1 VGKLSAVTNLPE
13 TRYAD
18 TANGQV
24 AYQVVG
30 DGPLD
35 LLVFHPPICP
45 VDLLWDEPMLVR
57 FLERLSTFSRS
68 IWFDPR
74 GRGASDPLPH
84 DEDRFEE
91 SSTDDMLGVID
102 HLGLEQVAV
111 LGLETPAFLFAA
123 SHPERTK
130 ALVLYNTTACYRS
143 AEDYPEGV
151 SAEVLER
158 WLTKLGPTWGTGF
171 SLDLRA
177 PSLAGDARLR
187 RWLARG
193 ERLLG
198 TPDEMAW
205 RRRAALEVDLRAIL
219 PTVGVPTLVLC
230 RHDTRIAPLARYVG
244 RHIPG
249 AKLVEVPGG
258 DQLFFAGDT
267 TPLLDETEEFLT
279 GSLPAHRTDRLLA
292 TVLFTDVVGSTEQAA
307 RLGDRRWREL
317 LATHDD
323 LVRSELERFRGR
335 AVKSTGDGVLATF
348 DGPGRAIRCACAI
361 RDSVRPL
368 GIDVR
373 AGLHTGEIEVTADD
387 IAGVAVHIGFRV
399 SALAGTG
406 EVLVSSTVRDLVAG
420 SGIEFEDRGDHHLKG
435 VPGSWW
441 LYAVNG

>member
-1 VGKLSAVTNLPE
+1 VTNLPE

-18 TANGQV
+18 TVNGQV

-35 LLVFHPPICP
+35 VLVFHPPICP
-45 VDLLWDEPMLVR
+45 VDLLWDEPMLAR

-102 HLGLEQVAV
+102 HLGVEQVAV

-130 ALVLYNTTACYRS
+130 ALVLYNATARFRW
-143 AEDYPEGV
+143 AEDYPDGASDE
-151 SAEVLER
+151 LMER

-177 PSLAGDARLR
+177 PSLVGDARLR
-187 RWLARG
+187 RWMARG
-193 ERLLG
+193 ERLSG
-198 TPDEMAW
+198 TPDEMNW
-205 RRRAALEVDLRAIL
+205 RRRAALEVDLRATL

-230 RHDTRIAPLARYVG
+230 RRDTRIAPLTRYVAQ
-244 RHIPG
+244 HIPG
-249 AKLVEVPGG
+249 AKLVEVPGK

-267 TPLLDETEEFLT
+267 TPLLDEIEEFLT
-279 GSLPAHRTDRLLA
+279 GNLPAHRADRLLA
-292 TVLFTDVVGSTEQAA
+292 TVLFTDLVGSTEQAA

-361 RDSVRPL
+361 RDSLRHL

-373 AGLHTGEIEVTADD
+373 AGLHTGEIEVTGDD
-387 IAGVAVHIGFRV
+387 IAGVAVHIAARV
-399 SALAGTG
+399 SALAGAS

-420 SGIEFEDRGDHHLKG
+420 SGIEFEDRGDHQLKG
-435 VPGSWW
+435 VPGAWRM
-441 LYAVNG
+441 YAVTEGIP

>member
-1 VGKLSAVTNLPE
+1 VTNLPE

-24 AYQVVG
+24 AYQIIG
-30 DGPLD
+30 DGPVD

-45 VDLLWDEPMLVR
+45 VDLLWDEPMVVR
-57 FLERLSTFSRS
+57 FVERLSTFSRS

-84 DEDRFEE
+84 VEDRFAE

-111 LGLETPAFLFAA
+111 LGLETPAFLLAA
-123 SHPERTK
+123 AHPERTR
-130 ALVLYNTTACYRS
+130 ALVLYNTTARFRW
-143 AEDYPEGV
+143 AEDYPDGA
-151 SAEVLER
+151 SDKLMER
-158 WLTKLGPTWGTGF
+158 WLTTLRPTWGTGYT
-171 SLDLRA
+171 LDLRA
-177 PSLAGDARLR
+177 PSLAGDARVR

-193 ERLLG
+193 ERLVG
-198 TPDEMAW
+198 TPDEMDW

-219 PTVGVPTLVLC
+219 PTVGVPTLVVY
-230 RHDTRIAPLARYVG
+230 RRDTRIAPLSRYVG
-244 RHIPG
+244 QHIPG
-249 AKLVEVPGG
+249 AKLVEVPGV
-258 DQLFFAGDT
+258 DDLFFAGDT
-267 TPLLDETEEFLT
+267 TPLLDAVEEFLT
-279 GSLPAHRTDRLLA
+279 GSFPAHRSDRLLA

-307 RLGDRRWREL
+307 SLGDRRWREL

-373 AGLHTGEIEVTADD
+373 AGLHTGEIEVTGAD
-387 IAGVAVHIGFRV
+387 IAGVAVHIGARV
-399 SALAGTG
+399 SALAGAS
-406 EVLVSSTVRDLVAG
+406 EILVSSTVRDLVAG
-420 SGIEFEDRGDHHLKG
+420 SGIEFEDRGDHDLKG
-435 VPGSWW
+435 VPGTWRM
-441 LYAVNG
+441 YAVTG

>member
-1 VGKLSAVTNLPE
+1 VTNLPE
-13 TRYAD
+13 THYAD
-18 TANGQV
+18 TRNGRV
-24 AYQVVG
+24 AYQVIG

-57 FLERLSTFSRS
+57 FLEGLSTFSRS

-102 HLGLEQVAV
+102 HLGLQQVAV

-123 SHPERTK
+123 AHPERTK
-130 ALVLYNTTACYRS
+130 ALVLYNSTARYRW
-143 AEDYPEGV
+143 AEDYPVGASDKLMEH
-151 SAEVLER
+151 
-158 WLTKLGPTWGTGF
+158 WLTTLQTTWGTG
-171 SLDLRA
+171 SALNLRA
-177 PSLAGDARLR
+177 SSLAENARVR
-187 RWLARG
+187 RWFARG
-193 ERLLG
+193 ERLLA
-198 TPDEMAW
+198 TPDEMDW

-230 RHDTRIAPLARYVG
+230 RRDTRIAPLARYVG
-244 RHIPG
+244 QHIPE

-258 DQLFFAGDT
+258 DHLFFAGDT
-267 TPLLDETEEFLT
+267 TPLLDEIEEFLT

-323 LVRSELERFRGR
+323 LVRSELGRFRGR
-335 AVKSTGDGVLATF
+335 VVKSTGDGVLATF
-348 DGPGRAIRCACAI
+348 DGPGRAIRCACEI
-361 RDSVRPL
+361 RDSLRPL

-373 AGLHTGEIEVTADD
+373 AGLHTGEIEVINDD
-387 IAGVAVHIGFRV
+387 IAGVAVHIGARV
-399 SALAGTG
+399 SALASPS

-420 SGIEFEDRGDHHLKG
+420 SGIEFVDRGDHPLKG
-435 VPGSWW
+435 VPGTWR
-441 LYAVNG
+441 LYAVAG

>member
-1 VGKLSAVTNLPE
+1 M
-13 TRYAD
+13 
-18 TANGQV
+18 
-24 AYQVVG
+24 
-30 DGPLD
+30 
-35 LLVFHPPICP
+35 
-45 VDLLWDEPMLVR
+45 WDEPMLVR

-123 SHPERTK
+123 AHPERTK
-130 ALVLYNTTACYRS
+130 ALVLYNSTACFRW
-143 AEDYPEGV
+143 AEDYPDGA
-151 SAEVLER
+151 SAELVGR
-158 WLTKLGPTWGTGF
+158 WLTTLRPTWGTGY

-177 PSLAGDARLR
+177 PSLVGDARLR

-198 TPDEMAW
+198 TPDEMDW

-230 RHDTRIAPLARYVG
+230 RRETRIAPLARYVG
-244 RHIPG
+244 QHIPG

-258 DQLFFAGDT
+258 DQLFFVGDT
-267 TPLLDETEEFLT
+267 TPLLDEIEEFLT

-292 TVLFTDVVGSTEQAA
+292 TVLFTDVVSSTEQAT

-317 LATHDD
+317 LLTHDD

-361 RDSVRPL
+361 RESLRPL

-373 AGLHTGEIEVTADD
+373 AGLHTGEIEVTDHD
-387 IAGVAVHIGFRV
+387 IAGVAVHIGARV
-399 SALAGTG
+399 SALAGAS

-420 SGIEFEDRGDHHLKG
+420 SGIEFEDRGDHQLKG
-435 VPGSWW
+435 VPGTWRI
-441 LYAVNG
+441 YAVTG

>member
-1 VGKLSAVTNLPE
+1 VTDLPE

-30 DGPLD
+30 DGPVD

-91 SSTDDMLGVID
+91 SSVDDMLGVID
-102 HLGLEQVAV
+102 HLGLEEVAL

-130 ALVLYNTTACYRS
+130 ALVLYNTTARFRW
-143 AEDYPEGV
+143 AEDYPEGA
-151 SAEVLER
+151 SAKYMEH
-158 WLTKLGPTWGTGF
+158 WLIKMRSTWGTGV
-171 SLDLRA
+171 SLEVRA

-198 TPDEMAW
+198 TPDEMDW
-205 RRRAALEVDLRAIL
+205 RRRAAVEVDLRAIL
-219 PTVGVPTLVLC
+219 PTVGVPTLVLI
-230 RHDTRIAPLARYVG
+230 RHETLIAPLARHVG
-244 RHIPG
+244 QHIPG
-249 AKLVEVPGG
+249 AKLVEVSGA
-258 DQLFFAGDT
+258 DDLFFVGDT
-267 TPLLDETEEFLT
+267 TPLLDEIEEFLT
-279 GSLPAHRTDRLLA
+279 GSLPAHRSDRLLA

-323 LVRSELERFRGR
+323 LVRRELERFRGQV
-335 AVKSTGDGVLATF
+335 VKSTGDGVLATF

-368 GIDVR
+368 GIDMR
-373 AGLHTGEIEVTADD
+373 AGLHTGEIEVTGAD
-387 IAGVAVHIGFRV
+387 IAGVAVHIGARV
-399 SALAGTG
+399 SALAGAS

-420 SGIEFEDRGDHHLKG
+420 SGIEFEDRGDHQLKG
-435 VPGSWW
+435 VPGTWQM
-441 LYAVNG
+441 YAVTG